1 MSEFVCVY
9 LSVCPGRISK
19 TVQRIWLKLCTG
31 TEVCP
36 SQCVSHSGGDRL
48 AGVTPGESKMWFS
61 EVDSN
66 RQSFSRLFLC
76 PCSLLTV
83 GLRRKNQFVYDDDD
97 DDDDDDN
104 DDSTDLCC
112 Q

>member
-1 MSEFVCVY
+1 MCICQFVRDASPPKLFNGFGLNCVPGPR
-9 LSVCPGRISK
+9 SVAAS
-19 TVQRIWLKLCTG
+19 
-31 TEVCP
+31 
-36 SQCVSHSGGDRL
+36 VSHSDGDRP

-97 DDDDDDN
+97 DDDDDGDI
-104 DDSTDLCC
+104 DLCC

>member
-1 MSEFVCVY
+1 V
-9 LSVCPGRISK
+9 R
-19 TVQRIWLKLCTG
+19 
-31 TEVCP
+31 
-36 SQCVSHSGGDRL
+36 
-48 AGVTPGESKMWFS
+48 
-61 EVDSN
+61 
-66 RQSFSRLFLC
+66 C

-104 DDSTDLCC
+104 DDDDDDGGDIDLCC